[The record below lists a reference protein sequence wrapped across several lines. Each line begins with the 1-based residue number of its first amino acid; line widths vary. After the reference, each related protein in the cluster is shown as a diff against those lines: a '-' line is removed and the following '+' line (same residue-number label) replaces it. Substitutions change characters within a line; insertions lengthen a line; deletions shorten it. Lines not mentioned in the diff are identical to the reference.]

1 MHVEK
6 HSLSKKR
13 VLIFYK
19 LEKERDGNQSMKES
33 QNRKEIRYMILA
45 SFFIALGIVLP
56 FITGNIAILGSRFL
70 PMHIPVLFAGIILGW
85 KYGLLVGMITPL
97 LRAVTIGMPPL
108 FPVALV
114 MAFELGTYGF
124 LIGLVYK
131 LLPKKIIYV
140 FLSLILSMIGGRIV
154 WGLAAFIIYPLA
166 GFNFNFQIFLAGAFV
181 NAVPGIILQLILIPT
196 LFIGLKK
203 ADIITE

>member
-1 MHVEK
+1 MT
-6 HSLSKKR
+6 
-13 VLIFYK
+13 
-19 LEKERDGNQSMKES
+19 MKES
-33 QNRKEIRYMILA
+33 QNRKEIRHMILA

-56 FITGNIAILGSRFL
+56 FITGNIQILGFRFL

-85 KYGLLVGMITPL
+85 KYGLLVGIITPL
-97 LRAVTIGMPPL
+97 LRAITIGMPPL

-114 MAFELGTYGF
+114 MAFELGTYGL
-124 LIGLVYK
+124 LIGLFYK
-131 LLPKKIIYV
+131 LLPKKVVYV
-140 FLSLILSMIGGRIV
+140 FLSLILSMIGGRMI
-154 WGLAAFIIYPLA
+154 WGLAAFLIYPLA
-166 GFNFNFQIFLAGAFV
+166 GFNFNFQIFLAGAFI